1 MKQRI
6 RLTESKLRNLISESV
21 RHCLNEIGDTHRG
34 QYALGRVYGRKR
46 NDKFENERYQNMA
59 WERANKRSLD
69 DFSKGYDDQQ
79 ENNRYK
85 IKFNSDVMAMR
96 DDNALKDKFINWM
109 ESDSVAMQ
117 QVVDYYQG
125 NDKSGRMNTIHAFE
139 DEVLGYDLQPRQVE
153 EIKKALN
160 SWWYYAGGQFE
171 GED

>member
-46 NDKFENERYQNMA
+46 NDKFENDRYQDMS
-59 WERANKRSLD
+59 WERRNQD
-69 DFSKGYDDQQ
+69 DMADFVDGVHHQHV
-79 ENNRYK
+79 NNPHT

-96 DDNALKDKFINWM
+96 DNDELRTKFINWM
-109 ESDSVAMQ
+109 VSDGVAMQ

-153 EIKKALN
+153 EIKKELN
-160 SWWYYAGGQFE
+160 SWWYYAGGQL
-171 GED
+171 EDED

>member
-1 MKQRI
+1 M
-6 RLTESKLRNLISESV
+6 S
-21 RHCLNEIGDTHRG
+21 
-34 QYALGRVYGRKR
+34 
-46 NDKFENERYQNMA
+46 
-59 WERANKRSLD
+59 WERANKSNLD

-96 DDNALKDKFINWM
+96 DDNTLKDKFINWM